1 MNNVIRNFGKK
12 INLNSAML
20 IYMIIY
26 AVAMLFLSSLCTIG
40 LTGEG
45 DDYTL
50 PVASILNRRSFNILP
65 EDVAYYKKLFP
76 RWSEWIDAY
85 SLSGYIAKGGGE
97 MPWYFPIY
105 AICCIPFTVFLKF
118 LNFPTEFAFPYTNI
132 MVICISFIVLV
143 KCLKRPETEKALL
156 LAILSVNP
164 IIFYFNWTSAET
176 FIYAMLII
184 ACVAWYNKW
193 YKRAAIFVSLAG
205 MLNPTIMSIG
215 IIMIIHYMLCWIKGK
230 EEKISWGLY
239 IKGSILKIFSY
250 GMCYIIGII
259 PMIYNYYNMGHI
271 NLTASHSEY
280 LTGRET
286 ILERLLAYLLDLN
299 YGIIAYY
306 PLLLIVAALLS
317 VVAIKNKK
325 VDYIIWGGTFL
336 INMLLYSIITHINC
350 AMSGIARYNVW
361 GVVLL
366 IFGVCLCKN
375 QLVHK
380 IKFKRIINAL
390 LVVGV
395 FWTMCIVLWY
405 GPNVASNTQYTSFTP
420 LAEYV
425 LDKAPGIYNP
435 LHSTFSSRINH
446 VDGGYDY
453 ETPIVYTASDGYIR
467 KVLASKK
474 DQEYLMDNYV
484 SCTGDNKWWK
494 QKVHSLTEKE
504 SYISVPPKYAIEK
517 LPSYN
522 IGEELLFGLKN
533 YNAGDYI
540 ISGMSE
546 QEDWGTWTDGREMIM
561 RFQTSSDSDVL
572 VGKIKCSVYN
582 EKQKILIY
590 VNGKTVYNNEFEGGA
605 LQFSFSNPGKGE
617 VIEIRIELPNA
628 ISPSVFGAND
638 QRLLGLG
645 ITTMVFEDDK

>member
-1 MNNVIRNFGKK
+1 
-12 INLNSAML
+12 
-20 IYMIIY
+20 
-26 AVAMLFLSSLCTIG
+26 
-40 LTGEG
+40 
-45 DDYTL
+45 
-50 PVASILNRRSFNILP
+50 
-65 EDVAYYKKLFP
+65 
-76 RWSEWIDAY
+76 
-85 SLSGYIAKGGGE
+85 
-97 MPWYFPIY
+97 
-105 AICCIPFTVFLKF
+105 
-118 LNFPTEFAFPYTNI
+118 
-132 MVICISFIVLV
+132 
-143 KCLKRPETEKALL
+143 
-156 LAILSVNP
+156 
-164 IIFYFNWTSAET
+164 
-176 FIYAMLII
+176 
-184 ACVAWYNKW
+184 
-193 YKRAAIFVSLAG
+193 
-205 MLNPTIMSIG
+205 
-215 IIMIIHYMLCWIKGK
+215 
-230 EEKISWGLY
+230 
-239 IKGSILKIFSY
+239 
-250 GMCYIIGII
+250 
-259 PMIYNYYNMGHI
+259 MIYNYYNMGHI

-350 AMSGIARYNVW
+350 GMSGIARYNVW